1 LEVRVVRSR
10 LIRLSAVLVAVV
22 PLVMLAWTVAGLCI
36 TPDLLGMHD
45 GSG

>member
-36 TPDLLGMHD
+36 PDLLGMHD
-45 GSG
+45 GNG

>member
-1 LEVRVVRSR
+1 LEVRVVRNR

-22 PLVMLAWTVAGLCI
+22 PVVMFAWTIVGLCI
-36 TPDLLGMHD
+36 PDLLGMHD